1 MCLRTLDA
9 RERERERFIFGRSG
23 RVYVCIYIYIYIYMG
38 RVNFAICAC
47 VGYKGYARAQRRAG
61 VIMGVCND
69 ANAARRYISGAHC
82 AQGYGVRDKECI

>member
-1 MCLRTLDA
+1 MFAYFGRA
-9 RERERERFIFGRSG
+9 GEGERERDLFLGGQEG
-23 RVYVCIYIYIYIYMG
+23 CMYIYMG

-82 AQGYGVRDKECI
+82 ARGYGVRDKECI